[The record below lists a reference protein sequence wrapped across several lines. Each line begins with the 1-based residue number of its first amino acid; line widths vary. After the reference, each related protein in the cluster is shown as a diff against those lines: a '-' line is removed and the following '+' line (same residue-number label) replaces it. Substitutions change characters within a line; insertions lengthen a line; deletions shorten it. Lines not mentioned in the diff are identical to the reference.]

1 MATYVMSDL
10 HGEYDKYCEMLKKID
25 LSAEDTLF
33 ILGDVVDR
41 GPKPVDILLD
51 MMKHPNIYP
60 LMGNH
65 DLLALDILKKLNTE
79 ITEDNYADHLDADTM
94 NELLYWLRDGGQ
106 TTLTQFRQLT
116 AEEKADVLD
125 YMEEFSICE
134 SVEAGGK
141 TFVMVHAGLGNFRKG
156 KKLREYTLQELLMDR
171 HDPEVDCFGE
181 DDIYVVA
188 GHTPTILLCGKPEIF
203 HSHHNIFIDCGACMG
218 GRLACLCLDT
228 MKEYYI

>member
-25 LSAEDTLF
+25 FSPEDTLF

-51 MMKHPNIYP
+51 MMKRPNVYP

-65 DLLALDILKKLNTE
+65 DLLALDVLKKLNVE
-79 ITEDNYADHLDADTM
+79 ITEDNYASHLDAGTM
-94 NELLYWLRDGGQ
+94 NELIDWLRDGGQ
-106 TTLTQFRQLT
+106 TTLTQFSLLSK
-116 AEEKADVLD
+116 EEKADVLD
-125 YMEEFSICE
+125 YMDEFLLCE
-134 SVEAGGK
+134 SAEAGGK

-156 KKLREYTLQELLMDR
+156 KKLRDYTLKEILMDR
-171 HDPEVDCFGE
+171 HDPEIDCFGE

-188 GHTPTILLCGKPEIF
+188 GHTPTMILWGKAEIY
-203 HSHHNIFIDCGACMG
+203 HKNHNIFIDCGACMG

-228 MKEYYI
+228 MEEYYI